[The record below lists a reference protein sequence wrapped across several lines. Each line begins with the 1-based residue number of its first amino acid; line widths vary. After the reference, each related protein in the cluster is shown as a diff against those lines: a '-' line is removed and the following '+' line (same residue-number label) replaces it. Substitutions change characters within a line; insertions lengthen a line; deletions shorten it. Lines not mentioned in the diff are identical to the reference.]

1 MLGDRFTVNEA
12 ARAGVS
18 RRRRDAVDLARPFR
32 GVRSTAPPET
42 FEERVTC
49 YATRLGPSH
58 RFGGR
63 TAARLW
69 GLPVP
74 ATWEEDQALHVYV
87 PTDDV
92 RPRTAGVLG
101 HRLAAERLSTSRID
115 GIPVLDPIA
124 TIFTCARDLT
134 LLQAVILVDAVLT
147 DTDNYPG
154 LRSGRPFVTIDDIA
168 DRLEQWGRFPGCG
181 TIRKALA
188 LARHGVE
195 SPKETETR
203 LLMRAHR
210 LPDPIVQH
218 RVVDGSRVIARTDL
232 AYPELKIAIEYE
244 GDGHRRSAEQWRR
257 DIQRQRELE
266 ERGWIVIRLTQE
278 DLNAPDALIRRI
290 RGAMASRLA

>member
-1 MLGDRFTVNEA
+1 M
-12 ARAGVS
+12 
-18 RRRRDAVDLARPFR
+18 
-32 GVRSTAPPET
+32 
-42 FEERVTC
+42 
-49 YATRLGPSH
+49 
-58 RFGGR
+58 
-63 TAARLW
+63 
-69 GLPVP
+69 
-74 ATWEEDQALHVYV
+74 YV
-87 PTDDV
+87 PTGDA
-92 RPRTAGVLG
+92 RPRITGVSG

-115 GIPVLDPIA
+115 RIPVLDPIA
-124 TIFTCARDLT
+124 TVFTCAKELT
-134 LLQAVILVDAVLT
+134 LLQAVILVDAILT
-147 DTDNYPG
+147 AADNYPG

-218 RVVDGSRVIARTDL
+218 RVLDGPRLVARTDL

-244 GDGHRRSAEQWRR
+244 GDGHRTSAEQWRR

-266 ERGWIVIRLTQE
+266 EHGWIVIRLTQE
-278 DLNAPDALIRRI
+278 DLKSPDAFIRRI